1 MRAVALMGATGVG
14 KSALALELAAKTGNA
29 IISCDSMQV
38 YRGLDIGTAKPSG
51 EERARVAHY
60 LVDCADIREVYSAA
74 RWATEARQAIR
85 TENAAGRVPLICG
98 GTGLYLKALM
108 SGLADIPPED
118 AGVRER
124 LAAELAEYGVRA
136 MHAQLAA
143 VDARMAARLHATD
156 TQRILRALAVF
167 RTTGRPLSAWQ
178 AEAGDSKPIDFPV
191 FVLELPRDLLRD
203 RLDLRFR
210 AMIGSGWLDEV
221 RWLAAQNLPDTHPA
235 MRAVGYRQ
243 LLAVLRG
250 EMPLEQGI
258 QAGITATRRYAKRQE
273 TWFRGQV
280 QGIHGDAA
288 ALRPRILEAVRH
300 GA

>member
-1 MRAVALMGATGVG
+1 MGATGVG

-250 EMPLEQGI
+250 EMPMEQGI